1 LTAPDTY
8 LYLPLKVRLVD
19 NRDSQRTIRVLEG
32 RDLEVLCGTDSIDAN
47 RSWAC
52 ETEVAGESPE
62 TARDLKSIAIQA
74 NENGIATGGISRV
87 VLRTPPVEVSGRVTK
102 DKGLVPVHKISIDL
116 TLALAHIYC
125 LHIDGPL

>member
-1 LTAPDTY
+1 MC
-8 LYLPLKVRLVD
+8 LVD
-19 NRDSQRTIRVLEG
+19 NRNSQCTIRVLKC
-32 RDLEVLCGTDSIDAN
+32 RHFEVFCGADSIDAN
-47 RSWAC
+47 RPRAGKA
-52 ETEVAGESPE
+52 EVAGESPE